1 MTPGWFW
8 TTLLAVTIAAAAL
21 VVVLGHFWLRAPIAA
36 LALYRRHFPEARH
49 ERLFL
54 ASVAFFTTFVA
65 ARGMAYAVAA
75 DIGPFHNVR
84 VGSVHV
90 HHLVWG
96 ILILLGVGLAW
107 LGQVG
112 LGSADGSRAA
122 SRITAILY
130 GAAAALTL
138 DEFALWLHL
147 ADVYWSPQGRLSV
160 QVALLFGSGLPG
172 FVERA
177 AALTPDK
184 QAALAAVG
192 LARARAVPI
201 DRCHRD

>member
-54 ASVAFFTTFVA
+54 ASVAFFTTFLL
-65 ARGMAYAVAA
+65 ARSMAYAIAA
-75 DIGPFHNVR
+75 GIGPFRNVR

-96 ILILLGVGLAW
+96 ILVLLGVGLAW

-112 LGSADGSRAA
+112 IGAGDGSRAA
-122 SRITAILY
+122 SRVTAVLY

-160 QVALLFGSGLPG
+160 EVALLFGSLLA
-172 FVERA
+172 V
-177 AALTPDK
+177 LTGGGRFFH
-184 QAALAAVG
+184 AM
-192 LARARAVPI
+192 ARESLLLLRRRGV
-201 DRCHRD
+201 

>member
-54 ASVAFFTTFVA
+54 ASVAFFTTFLV
-65 ARGMAYAVAA
+65 ARGMAYAIAVG
-75 DIGPFHNVR
+75 IG
-84 VGSVHV
+84 G
-90 HHLVWG
+90 G
-96 ILILLGVGLAW
+96 
-107 LGQVG
+107 
-112 LGSADGSRAA
+112 DGSRAA
-122 SRITAILY
+122 SRVTAVLY

-160 QVALLFGSGLPG
+160 EVALLFGSLLA
-172 FVERA
+172 V
-177 AALTPDK
+177 LTGGGRFFH
-184 QAALAAVG
+184 AM
-192 LARARAVPI
+192 ARESLLLLRRRGV
-201 DRCHRD
+201 

>member
-8 TTLLAVTIAAAAL
+8 TTLLAVTIAAATL

-36 LALYRRHFPEARH
+36 PGFYPRHFPEARH

-54 ASVAFFTTFVA
+54 ASVAFFTTFLL
-65 ARGMAYAVAA
+65 ARGMAYAIAA
-75 DIGPFHNVR
+75 GIGPLRNVR

-96 ILILLGVGLAW
+96 ILVLLGVGLAW

-112 LGSADGSRAA
+112 IGAGDGSRAA
-122 SRITAILY
+122 SRVTAVLY
-130 GAAAALTL
+130 GAAAA
-138 DEFALWLHL
+138 HL

-160 QVALLFGSGLPG
+160 EVALLFGSLLA
-172 FVERA
+172 V
-177 AALTPDK
+177 LTGGGRFFH
-184 QAALAAVG
+184 AM
-192 LARARAVPI
+192 ARESLLLLLRRRGV
-201 DRCHRD
+201 